1 MMRTPS
7 FWYSRPG
14 FLAWVLSPLGR
25 LYSSATAQR
34 LNKTTNVIR
43 AQSPVICIGNVN
55 AGGTGKTPTIIAMVE
70 HLQKLGRTAVV
81 VSRGYGK
88 NLKVPTL
95 VNPLLHS
102 SDQVGDEPLLIANF
116 CQIIVT
122 NNRMAGIELASK
134 GKPDVILMDDGFQ
147 DPAVY
152 KDFSIIT
159 VDASLGF
166 GNGFCIPAGP
176 LREPVLTSL
185 KRADMCLSIGSK
197 EAQKKFLKKLS
208 SPLGVAHVTA
218 EIKPLPTGMR
228 WAGLKAFAFAGMA
241 HPEKFFLTLEGSG
254 VNILGREALSDH
266 QPLSLRLMRRMSAKA
281 KSLNAKL
288 VCTEKDF
295 ARVPLDYRV
304 EVLVFPVRLEIED
317 WSKIDLKLA
326 DLGLT

>member
-7 FWYSRPG
+7 FWYSGPG
-14 FLAWVLSPLGR
+14 FLAWFLSPLGW
-25 LYSSATAQR
+25 LYSRATAQR

-95 VNPLLHS
+95 VNPLVHS
-102 SDQVGDEPLLIANF
+102 SDQVGDEPLLIAAF

-122 NNRMAGIELASK
+122 NNRVAGIELASK

-147 DPAVY
+147 DPAVH

-176 LREPVLTSL
+176 LREPVLTGL

-197 EAQKKFLKKLS
+197 ENQKKFLKKLAV
-208 SPLGVAHVTA
+208 PLGVVHVA
-218 EIKPLPTGMR
+218 AKVKPLLTGMR
-228 WAGLKAFAFAGMA
+228 WEGLNAFAFAGIA
-241 HPEKFFLTLEGSG
+241 HPEKFFLTLEGLG

-266 QPLSLRLMRRMSAKA
+266 QPLSLSLMRRMSAKA
-281 KSLNAKL
+281 KLLNAQL

-295 ARVPLDYRV
+295 VRVPVNYRA
-304 EVLVFPVRLEIED
+304 EVLVLPVRLEIED

>member
-1 MMRTPS
+1 MMWTPS

-25 LYSSATAQR
+25 LYSSATAKR
-34 LNKTTNVIR
+34 LNKTVNVIR
-43 AQSPVICIGNVN
+43 AQCPVICIGNVN

-70 HLQKLGRTAVV
+70 HLQKLGRMAVV
-81 VSRGYGK
+81 ISRGYGG

-102 SDQVGDEPLLIANF
+102 SDQVGDEPLLIADF

-134 GKPDVILMDDGFQ
+134 IQPDVILMDDGFQ

-197 EAQKKFLKKLS
+197 EAQKKFSKKLS

>member
-1 MMRTPS
+1 
-7 FWYSRPG
+7 
-14 FLAWVLSPLGR
+14 
-25 LYSSATAQR
+25 
-34 LNKTTNVIR
+34 
-43 AQSPVICIGNVN
+43 
-55 AGGTGKTPTIIAMVE
+55 
-70 HLQKLGRTAVV
+70 
-81 VSRGYGK
+81 
-88 NLKVPTL
+88 
-95 VNPLLHS
+95 
-102 SDQVGDEPLLIANF
+102 
-116 CQIIVT
+116 
-122 NNRMAGIELASK
+122 MAGIELASK

-197 EAQKKFLKKLS
+197 EAQKKFSKKLS

>member
-7 FWYSRPG
+7 FWYTRPG
-14 FLAWVLSPLGR
+14 FLAWFLSPLGW
-25 LYSSATAQR
+25 LYGKATQQR
-34 LNKTTNVIR
+34 LNKATTIIR

-70 HLQKLGRTAVV
+70 HLQKLGHTAVV

-95 VNPLLHS
+95 VNPLVHS
-102 SDQVGDEPLLIANF
+102 SDQVGDESLLIAAF
-116 CQIIVT
+116 CQVIVT
-122 NNRMAGIELASK
+122 NSRVAGVQLASK
-134 GKPDVILMDDGFQ
+134 CRPDVILMDDGFQ
-147 DPAVY
+147 DPAVH

-159 VDASLGF
+159 VNASLGF

-176 LREPVLTSL
+176 LREPVLTGL

-197 EAQKKFLKKLS
+197 ENQKKFLEKLAV
-208 SPLGVAHVTA
+208 PLDVVHVAA
-218 EIKPLPTGMR
+218 EVKPLLTGMR
-228 WAGLKAFAFAGMA
+228 WEGLNTFAFSGIA
-241 HPEKFFLTLEGSG
+241 HPEKFFLTLESLG
-254 VNILGREALSDH
+254 VNILGREPLSDH
-266 QPLSLRLMRRMSAKA
+266 QPLSLSLMRRMSAKA

-295 ARVPLDYRV
+295 VRIPVDYRA

>member
-1 MMRTPS
+1 
-7 FWYSRPG
+7 
-14 FLAWVLSPLGR
+14 
-25 LYSSATAQR
+25 
-34 LNKTTNVIR
+34 
-43 AQSPVICIGNVN
+43 
-55 AGGTGKTPTIIAMVE
+55 
-70 HLQKLGRTAVV
+70 
-81 VSRGYGK
+81 
-88 NLKVPTL
+88 
-95 VNPLLHS
+95 
-102 SDQVGDEPLLIANF
+102 
-116 CQIIVT
+116 
-122 NNRMAGIELASK
+122 MAGIELASK

-208 SPLGVAHVTA
+208 APLGVAHVTA

-304 EVLVFPVRLEIED
+304 EVLVFPVRLEIKD

>member
-7 FWYSRPG
+7 FWYNGPG
-14 FLAWVLSPLGR
+14 FLAWFLSPLGW
-25 LYSSATAQR
+25 LYSRATAQR
-34 LNKTTNVIR
+34 LNKTITVIR

-70 HLQKLGRTAVV
+70 HLQKLGWTAVV

-95 VNPLLHS
+95 VNPLVHS
-102 SDQVGDEPLLIANF
+102 SDQVGDEPLLIAAF
-116 CQIIVT
+116 CQIIVA
-122 NNRMAGIELASK
+122 NNRVAGIELASK

-147 DPAVY
+147 DPAVH

-176 LREPVLTSL
+176 LREPTFTGL

-197 EAQKKFLKKLS
+197 ENQKNFLAKLAF
-208 SPLGVAHVTA
+208 PLGVTQVVA
-218 EIKPLPTGMR
+218 EVKPLLTGMR
-228 WAGLKAFAFAGMA
+228 WKGLNAFAFAGIA
-241 HPEKFFLTLEGSG
+241 HPEKFFLTLEGLG

-266 QPLSLRLMRRMSAKA
+266 QPLSLSLMRRMSAKA
-281 KSLNAKL
+281 KLLNAQL

-295 ARVPLDYRV
+295 VRVPVNYRA
-304 EVLVFPVRLEIED
+304 EVLVLPVRLEIED

>member
-1 MMRTPS
+1 
-7 FWYSRPG
+7 
-14 FLAWVLSPLGR
+14 
-25 LYSSATAQR
+25 
-34 LNKTTNVIR
+34 
-43 AQSPVICIGNVN
+43 
-55 AGGTGKTPTIIAMVE
+55 
-70 HLQKLGRTAVV
+70 
-81 VSRGYGK
+81 
-88 NLKVPTL
+88 
-95 VNPLLHS
+95 VNPLFHS
-102 SDQVGDEPLLIANF
+102 SDQVGDEPLLIAAS

-122 NNRMAGIELASK
+122 NNRVAGVELASK
-134 GKPDVILMDDGFQ
+134 SKPDVILMDDGFQ

-176 LREPVLTSL
+176 LREPVHASL

-197 EAQKKFLKKLS
+197 EAQKKFAKKLS

-218 EIKPLPTGMR
+218 EIKPLPTGIR
-228 WAGLKAFAFAGMA
+228 WEGLKAFAFAGMA
-241 HPEKFFLTLEGSG
+241 NPEKFFLTLEGSG
-254 VNILGREALSDH
+254 VKILGREALSDH
-266 QPLSLRLMRRMSAKA
+266 QPLSLRLMRRMSTKA

-295 ARVPLDYRV
+295 VRVPLDYRA

-317 WSKIDLKLA
+317 WSKIDLNLA